1 MALNT
6 SRTVWSTSRQ
16 ALRPIRPAAA
26 RPACRANHQ
35 IARHPTALREKN
47 DPLNE
52 PISEAD
58 IEEARPRWS
67 YTPERLK
74 GIHGFPLTRPKV
86 PHRSGWSVNEDPAKL
101 DDFYER
107 FLGRHGARLLPEE
120 IKWLAVT
127 HKSFDFGRRGFN
139 TRLAFYGRQIIVLEA
154 MNEIMTSPRAPDDY
168 LNDPW
173 RRKHYESPAL
183 QNVDKLSMNRPQ
195 DIVSL
200 SGLAHVGLSNGL
212 NEVMRWKPK
221 NPDNL
226 KGSGL
231 ESVLA
236 TSIFAIIGAV
246 SLQHGAEAA
255 SKIARERVI
264 RRIRH

>member
-47 DPLNE
+47 DSLNE

-74 GIHGFPLTRPKV
+74 GIHGFSLSTPKD
-86 PHRSGWSVNEDPAKL
+86 PRRSAWSVNEDPAKL
-101 DDFYER
+101 DEFYER
-107 FLGRHGARLLPEE
+107 FLGRNGSRLLPEE

-139 TRLAFYGRQIIVLEA
+139 TRLAFYG
-154 MNEIMTSPRAPDDY
+154 
-168 LNDPW
+168 
-173 RRKHYESPAL
+173 
-183 QNVDKLSMNRPQ
+183 
-195 DIVSL
+195 
-200 SGLAHVGLSNGL
+200 
-212 NEVMRWKPK
+212 
-221 NPDNL
+221 
-226 KGSGL
+226 
-231 ESVLA
+231 
-236 TSIFAIIGAV
+236 
-246 SLQHGAEAA
+246 
-255 SKIARERVI
+255 
-264 RRIRH
+264 